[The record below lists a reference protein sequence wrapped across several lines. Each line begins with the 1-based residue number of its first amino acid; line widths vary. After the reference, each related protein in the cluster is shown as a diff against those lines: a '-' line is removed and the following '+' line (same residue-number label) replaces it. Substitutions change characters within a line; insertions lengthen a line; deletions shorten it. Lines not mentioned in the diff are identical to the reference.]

1 MKLSVP
7 RPLFVISSTNE
18 FTGTSSAMQARMVQS
33 SFPKQ
38 RAINSPHECLGRC
51 SSSCRVRGK
60 RREKRKKKGS
70 KLTITTPMQSFRTS
84 HKPRPN
90 KQTRQSEQ
98 RPRNPTYHRRPIS
111 NRGTTKSLGDSLDD
125 CKSFPMSVSQSVIID
140 YTKNKKDSTTN
151 VHN

>member
-1 MKLSVP
+1 MP
-7 RPLFVISSTNE
+7 CRREWSSHP
-18 FTGTSSAMQARMVQS
+18 FL
-33 SFPKQ
+33 KK

-60 RREKRKKKGS
+60 RREKRKTKEI
-70 KLTITTPMQSFRTS
+70 LTITTPMQSFRTS

-90 KQTRQSEQ
+90 KQTRQSKQ
-98 RPRNPTYHRRPIS
+98 RPRNPTYHRRPVS

-125 CKSFPMSVSQSVIID
+125 CKPFPMSVSQSVFID
-140 YTKNKKDSTTN
+140 YTKKKKKQY